1 MAVTTPAQYIWRVGD
16 ISSWS
21 KYSPGEIHGMCRT
34 AILISYSRAC
44 SSCRARSKPES
55 WPSDG
60 LPFGLTNHDD
70 GEGEV
75 AGFKGER
82 PIVFT
87 FLGERWGGGA
97 GGRSF
102 QRQDGRVRGAG
113 GFTAHLDEVVEAGFG
128 GGVRVGRERCQQGEI
143 ALWGHAG
150 MGAIHGEQT
159 EAEGVN
165 AGWNHLAAAVG
176 ALVGEA
182 DEAEQG
188 ALSDA
193 EGNGGF
199 IRLGAHRQGF
209 GQPDFAPGTR
219 WAVHAESLGLNR
231 GCVDRGQ
238 TGRGGGDGFQF
249 VVLSEGRER
258 NPEENKGAEDQAVDH
273 VNPGAA
279 LDR

>member
-102 QRQDGRVRGAG
+102 QRQFAPARIEFVQAAQLIDADLRR
-113 GFTAHLDEVVEAGFG
+113 HI
-128 GGVRVGRERCQQGEI
+128 GEI
-143 ALWGHAG
+143 ALGPGKQDVDLPLRVALDAVKAVLFEQFRRSGILRGNRAAFDAGH
-150 MGAIHGEQT
+150 
-159 EAEGVN
+159 V
-165 AGWNHLAAAVG
+165 
-176 ALVGEA
+176 LVGMK
-182 DEAEQG
+182 AE
-188 ALSDA
+188 
-193 EGNGGF
+193 
-199 IRLGAHRQGF
+199 H
-209 GQPDFAPGTR
+209 
-219 WAVHAESLGLNR
+219 H
-231 GCVDRGQ
+231 
-238 TGRGGGDGFQF
+238 
-249 VVLSEGRER
+249 
-258 NPEENKGAEDQAVDH
+258 
-273 VNPGAA
+273 
-279 LDR
+279 